1 MLSCCSLL
9 TKKINKNRT
18 GQAKRPSGYSLKSS
32 LLGTQSKCFYA
43 HLTNLWP
50 FTKVIFMTKL
60 FEKNCI
66 PCKGGIPPFD
76 ISEIH
81 KYLKKI
87 DGWDV
92 KKNKDNIHF
101 LEKNFKFKNFSESQ
115 KFVNE
120 AGDIAEAQGHHPD
133 VIFGW
138 GYAKIKIFTHKIK
151 GLVESDFILA
161 AKIDKI
167 KI

>member
-1 MLSCCSLL
+1 MSDL
-9 TKKINKNRT
+9 
-18 GQAKRPSGYSLKSS
+18 
-32 LLGTQSKCFYA
+32 
-43 HLTNLWP
+43 H
-50 FTKVIFMTKL
+50 
-60 FEKNCI
+60 EKNYI
-66 PCKGGIPPFD
+66 PCRGGVLPFD

-92 KKNKDNIHF
+92 KKNKEEYFF
-101 LEKNFKFKNFSESQ
+101 LEKDFKFKNFVESQ

-120 AGDIAEAQGHHPD
+120 VGNISEAQGHHPD
-133 VIFGW
+133 IIFGW
-138 GYAKIKIFTHKIK
+138 GYAKVQIFTHKIK

-167 KI
+167 